1 MTRLAAA
8 ITMPV
13 TNVARQENNSNS
25 FRILMAIG
33 APYAAPSSPLAHAN
47 TLAKK

>member
-1 MTRLAAA
+1 MSRLAAA

-13 TNVARQENNSNS
+13 TNAARQENNSNS

-33 APYAAPSSPLAHAN
+33 VPYAAPILKSAGSARQ
-47 TLAKK
+47 